1 MSAQIASQSYDVTSV
16 DELRMHPQNPRQGD
30 VELIAS
36 SIDANGF
43 YGSVVAQRS
52 TGYVLAGN
60 HRLLAAKSRGIDKL
74 PVIWLDVDDDA
85 ARRILLVDNRAN
97 DLAEYD
103 EAQLVELLEGLDS
116 LDGTGYSDADLTSL
130 LSELDVIAATESDD
144 EHVSGDIFSRFTR
157 EQIVDAAV
165 EHYRQ
170 RGFPYRQLA
179 LHEQMQQLN
188 KLAALDNDALLSTNV
203 GYHVADT
210 YHPHRFHVPI
220 AGKRTRTA
228 VDAFNDDE
236 RMRRA
241 ISLVV
246 DDGSRLDDASL
257 LSSLGMVLGTQ
268 VAANFRPGF
277 ALLMYRR
284 FAPDG
289 ATVLDTSTGFGGRL
303 VGFAASQCS
312 RYIGIDPNV
321 PTHEGNQRMID
332 ALSIDGAELI
342 NLPAEDV
349 DAEPLRDVCDFAFTS
364 PPYFSKEQYSDD
376 ETQSWK
382 RYSSGD
388 EWRDGFL
395 RPMLRLQLTALRAG
409 AHNVVNIAD
418 VKIGSRTFPL
428 VDWTCDIAQELG
440 FELLRVERFPL
451 SRVPGQGEQMQRF
464 EPVIVLRK
472 PERK

>member
-1 MSAQIASQSYDVTSV
+1 MSKLASQEYAVTSV
-16 DELRMHPQNPRQGD
+16 DELRTHPQNPRQGD

-36 SIDANGF
+36 SIDVNGF

-60 HRLLAAKSRGIDKL
+60 HRLLAAQSRGIDKL

-85 ARRILLVDNRAN
+85 ARRILLVDNRSN
-97 DLAEYD
+97 DLAAYD
-103 EAQLVELLEGLDS
+103 EAQLVELLQGLDE
-116 LDGTGYSDADLTSL
+116 LDGTGYSDSDLAAM
-130 LSELDVIAATESDD
+130 LSELDVAAATSSDD
-144 EHVSGDIFSRFTR
+144 EHASGDPFSRFTR
-157 EQIVDAAV
+157 EQIIDAAV
-165 EHYRQ
+165 EHYAV
-170 RGFPYRQLA
+170 RGFPYRELA
-179 LHEQMQQLN
+179 LHEQMQQIN
-188 KLAALDNDALLSTNV
+188 KLAALDTDALLTTNV

-210 YHPHRFHVPI
+210 YHPHRWHVPI
-220 AGKRTRTA
+220 AGKRKRTA
-228 VDAFNDDE
+228 VDAFNDPE

-241 ISLVV
+241 ISLTI

-284 FAPDG
+284 FAPDD

-303 VGFAASQCS
+303 IGYAASQCS
-312 RYIGIDPNV
+312 RYIGVDPNV
-321 PTHEGNQRMID
+321 PTHEGNERMTK
-332 ALSIDGAELI
+332 ALDISGVELI

-349 DAEPLRDVCDFAFTS
+349 DPEPLRDSCDFAFTS

-376 ETQSWK
+376 ETQSWR
-382 RYSSGD
+382 RYDTGD
-388 EWRDGFL
+388 AWRDGFL
-395 RPMLRLQLTALRAG
+395 RPMLALQLTALRAG
-409 AHNVVNIAD
+409 SHNIVNIAD
-418 VKIGSRTFPL
+418 VKVGSRTYPL

-472 PERK
+472 R